1 MEKTL
6 NQTWDLDSIFKGG
19 SHSEQ
24 FKHHLEQLKKQL
36 SELYTSLQTKKAPQS
51 SDEASDLSL
60 NIKKLQ
66 RVSMDLSEAASFV
79 GCLMAQDVKDEKAV
93 QLETE
98 INSLNAQSES
108 CQTLLFNQMEQI
120 PQEVWKKI
128 LQDKYLGD
136 IEFFLNE
143 KRDMAKEKLSI
154 AEEQLINSLS
164 IDGYHG
170 WGSFYDTIVGN
181 ISIPFDHPEK
191 GEQTVS
197 VGQLDNYM
205 SDENREVRKAAFNA
219 YEKAWKEVA
228 DYCGKTLNH
237 LAGFRLHMYKARKW
251 ENVLKEPLDYNRMSE
266 KTLNTMWDVIS
277 KNKGIFGDFLKRK
290 AKLLNIDQLS
300 WYDMDAPVGIS
311 GSKVTYEESCNFII
325 KHFNKFNPK
334 MADFAK
340 QAIENRWI
348 EAEDRAGK
356 RPGGF
361 CTSFPNKEE
370 SRIFMTFSGTPN
382 NTSTLA
388 HELGHAYHQHVM
400 NDLPYFATDYAMNV
414 AETASTF
421 AEMIVGD
428 AALEEADS
436 KEERIAFLDDKIQRS
451 VALLM
456 NIHARFLFE
465 TRFYEERKNG
475 YVSNDRLNELMV
487 EAQKEGYGD
496 ALDVYHPSFW
506 ESKLHFYI
514 SDVPFYNFP
523 YTFGFLFSTGIY
535 VRALDEGKSF
545 ADKYDALLRDTGSMT
560 VEDLALKHLNVD
572 LTRPEFWEEAVAY
585 CVKDVEEFLDLTAE

>member
-1 MEKTL
+1 MEQTL
-6 NQTWDLDSIFKGG
+6 NQTWELDSIFDGG
-19 SHSEQ
+19 SESVE
-24 FKHHLEQLKKQL
+24 LKNHMDKLKQQL
-36 SELYTSLQTKKAPQS
+36 SDLYAELNKNSAPQS
-51 SDEASDLSL
+51 LDDAKKWAG

-66 RVSMDLSEAASFV
+66 GVIMDLNEAASFV
-79 GCLMAQDVKDEKAV
+79 GCLMAQNVKDEKAV

-98 INSLNAQSES
+98 INVFNAQCES

-120 PQEVWKKI
+120 PQAVWEDLLKENELAGI
-128 LQDKYLGD
+128 H
-136 IEFFLNE
+136 FFLNE
-143 KRDMAKEKLSI
+143 KRDMAKEKLSVK
-154 AEEQLINSLS
+154 EEQLINALS

-170 WGSFYDTIVGN
+170 WGAFYDTIVGN
-181 ISIPFDHPEK
+181 MSITFDHPEK

-197 VGQLDNYM
+197 VGQLDNFM
-205 SDENREVRKAAFNA
+205 SDENREVRQAAFEA
-219 YEKAWKEVA
+219 YEKAWKDVS
-228 DYCGKTLNH
+228 DYCSKTLNH
-237 LAGFRLHMYKARKW
+237 LAGFRLQMYKARNW

-277 KNKGIFGDFLKRK
+277 KNKAPLVDYLKRK
-290 AKLLNIDQLS
+290 AAMLNVDQLA
-300 WYDMDAPVGIS
+300 WYDMDAPVG
-311 GSKVTYEESCNFII
+311 GSSSKITYEDSCDFIV
-325 KHFNKFNPK
+325 KHFNKFNPE

-340 QAIENRWI
+340 SAIENRWI

-361 CTSFPNKEE
+361 CTSFPIKDE

-388 HELGHAYHQHVM
+388 HELGHAYHQYVM
-400 NDLPYFATDYAMNV
+400 RDLPYFATDYAMNV

-428 AALEEADS
+428 AALEAAANKD
-436 KEERIAFLDDKIQRS
+436 ERIAFLDDKIQRS

-465 TRFYEERKNG
+465 TRFYEERKEG
-475 YVSNDRLNELMV
+475 FVTTARLNELML
-487 EAQKEGYGD
+487 EAQKEAYAD

-514 SDVPFYNFP
+514 SSVPFYNFP

-535 VRALDEGKSF
+535 VRALEEGTSF
-545 ADKYDALLRDTGSMT
+545 ADKYDALLQDTGSMT
-560 VEDLALKHLNVD
+560 VEELAQKHLNVD
-572 LTRPEFWEEAVAY
+572 LTQPEFWEDAVAY
-585 CVKDVEEFLDLTAE
+585 CIKDVEEFLSLTGE